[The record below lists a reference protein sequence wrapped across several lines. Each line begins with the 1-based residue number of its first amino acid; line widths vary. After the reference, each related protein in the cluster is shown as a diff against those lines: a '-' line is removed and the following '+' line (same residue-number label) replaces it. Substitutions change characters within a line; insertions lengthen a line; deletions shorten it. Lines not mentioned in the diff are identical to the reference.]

1 LEVVL
6 LLYVPFALH
15 ICHILTSNAVNLPV
29 AVVPV
34 TMILLFLPSK
44 LGKSSDELKDLSLF
58 ETIKR
63 FDPLGTILLL
73 GTVISLL
80 LALEWGGSRYSWSS
94 GQVVAPLVVFAVT
107 LVAWLVLQYFQ
118 VRTRWH
124 AHPSVTR

>member
-1 LEVVL
+1 MDAALHPLRLIPVSSPGPAPL
-6 LLYVPFALH
+6 LLVPGGLALVSGLDAGLTLAGVPAPVGSTRLAALH
-15 ICHILTSNAVNLPV
+15 GPLMV
-29 AVVPV
+29 
-34 TMILLFLPSK
+34 
-44 LGKSSDELKDLSLF
+44 LGF
-58 ETIKR
+58 
-63 FDPLGTILLL
+63 L

-124 AHPSVTR
+124 TTPNVPR